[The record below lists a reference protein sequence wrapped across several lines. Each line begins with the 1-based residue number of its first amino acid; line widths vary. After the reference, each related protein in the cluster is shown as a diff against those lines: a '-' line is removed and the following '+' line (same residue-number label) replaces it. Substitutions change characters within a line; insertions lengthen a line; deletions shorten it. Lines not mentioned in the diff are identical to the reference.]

1 MQTAQKG
8 MKGPLRMV
16 FGLLKV
22 VCIAGGLPLTVVCLM
37 ALVGLVTD
45 NIWARAITA
54 LVVAIG
60 LPLLVVDRLL
70 PDDEGDQQKARGMPT
85 DMVSLFY
92 VAVPLI
98 FIGLAHP
105 VTGGW
110 LAGEAD
116 RLKAD
121 GLGSVGQVTY
131 WLAGARPVAAAATPP
146 RAKPG
151 PIPRTPAKKK
161 VAAKKATLDAGAAK
175 KIPDAAAAKKKPDVG
190 ARGRKKHSPAELFR
204 TCSPSVV
211 SIEVVKS
218 YSKGGGTGFII
229 DADGTVATNSH
240 VIHKATSVQVK
251 LKDGTWIKEVDL
263 LLEDK
268 KADLA
273 LIQLKTDKTLTPVSM
288 GDSDKVTVG
297 EQVISIGNP
306 LGLDYTLTDGLVSA
320 RRKLNG
326 RKWIQMSAPVSPG
339 NSGGPLFNM
348 YGEVIGVTT
357 QVMSWYRGAQ
367 NLNLAVPINELKK
380 KLKDS
385 YPDRKSIGAG
395 DKSGTW

>member
-1 MQTAQKG
+1 MQTAEKG
-8 MKGPLRMV
+8 MKGPLRLV
-16 FGLLKV
+16 FGLLKAA
-22 VCIAGGLPLTVVCLM
+22 CIGGGLPLTVVCLM

-45 NIWARAITA
+45 NIWARGIGA

-60 LPLLVVDRLL
+60 LPLLLVDRLL
-70 PDDEGDQQKARGMPT
+70 PDDEGDQQKSRGMPT
-85 DMVSLFY
+85 DMLSVFY
-92 VAVPLI
+92 MAVPLV

-105 VTGGW
+105 VTGGM
-110 LAGEAD
+110 LASEAD
-116 RLKAD
+116 RLSAD
-121 GLGSVGQVTY
+121 GLGSVGKVTY
-131 WLAGARPVAAAATPP
+131 WLAGARPVAAAATP
-146 RAKPG
+146 K
-151 PIPRTPAKKK
+151 TPAPKDTPKTPSKKQ
-161 VAAKKATLDAGAAK
+161 VASKSPDAGAARK
-175 KIPDAAAAKKKPDVG
+175 TPDAAVAKKKPDAG
-190 ARGRKKHSPAELFR
+190 KGGRKKHTPAQLFR

-320 RRKLNG
+320 RRKMNG

-380 KLKDS
+380 RLKDS
-385 YPDRKSIGAG
+385 YPDRKPIGAG
-395 DKSGTW
+395 EKSGTW